1 MPCHGTLCSPL
12 STFSRGGSHITITL
26 AQLLNWKMQH
36 SDEVAMEDKMLTRN
50 RPEDDFISRLLLHY
64 FLFFLY
70 LLIHLLILSVFCYCF
85 CFVLFFFIVD
95 ICLCS
100 SAIVKLFVSFPD
112 TTQMTIYYETQAKG
126 VFYAEVT
133 GKRYQLNYYEAH
145 RLCEIN
151 RATLA
156 TYDQLLAAW
165 EVGLELCL

>member
-1 MPCHGTLCSPL
+1 
-12 STFSRGGSHITITL
+12 
-26 AQLLNWKMQH
+26 
-36 SDEVAMEDKMLTRN
+36 MLTRD

-64 FLFFLY
+64 FLFSYICLFC
-70 LLIHLLILSVFCYCF
+70 LLILSVCWYCF
-85 CFVLFFFIVD
+85 FFFLFFFIFD

-112 TTQMTIYYETQAKG
+112 TTQMTIYYEPQYKG

-156 TYDQLLAAW
+156 TYDQLFAAW